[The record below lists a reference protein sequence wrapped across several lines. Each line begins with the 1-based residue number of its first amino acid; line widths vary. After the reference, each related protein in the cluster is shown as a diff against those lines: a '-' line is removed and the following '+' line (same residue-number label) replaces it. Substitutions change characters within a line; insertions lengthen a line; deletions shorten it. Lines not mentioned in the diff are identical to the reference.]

1 MSQRRLSIFRQLFPS
16 EPSWSVD
23 SVPDQTGK
31 VVIITGATRGVGKET
46 ARVTIPRSR
55 YILAPR

>member
-1 MSQRRLSIFRQLFPS
+1 MSERRISIFRQLFPP

-23 SVPDQTGK
+23 SLPDQTGK
-31 VVIITGATRGVGKET
+31 VAIITGGIRGVGKET
-46 ARVTIPRSR
+46 ARVTIPCSR